1 MERYNLQSG
10 KRECHIP
17 VQLQLARDEDFLT
30 GSLEA
35 SGQAGQ
41 VSDSDQS
48 DISVSD
54 IDISALLNTSEQN
67 SPISS
72 PVKGKLHTTQSG
84 QMSQGLG
91 EGGGVFGP
99 CHKNDINHIILSQLT
114 ALGERL
120 ANIENN
126 HRVPKKTS
134 DSSKIKSSN
143 KVAKKVKTAVTHRGL
158 AHDLAPSS
166 GVLKHDQIG
175 LNN

>member
-1 MERYNLQSG
+1 MERYNLRSG

-48 DISVSD
+48 DINGSD

-67 SPISS
+67 SPMSS
-72 PVKGKLHTTQSG
+72 PVKGKPHTTQSG

-91 EGGGVFGP
+91 EGGGGGGGGVFGP
-99 CHKNDINHIILSQLT
+99 CHTK
-114 ALGERL
+114 
-120 ANIENN
+120 
-126 HRVPKKTS
+126 
-134 DSSKIKSSN
+134 
-143 KVAKKVKTAVTHRGL
+143 
-158 AHDLAPSS
+158 
-166 GVLKHDQIG
+166 
-175 LNN
+175 